1 MTGSYEEDRER
12 AAWIWI
18 AATVGGAV
26 AAAGAVWLVRYRD
39 PDRRMARLL
48 RRCQER
54 IDDIETSVGR
64 LESSGESR
72 IR

>member
-1 MTGSYEEDRER
+1 MTRPREEDRER

-18 AATVGGAV
+18 AAAVGAGV

-48 RRCQER
+48 HRCQDR
-54 IDDIETSVGR
+54 IDGIETSLGR
-64 LESSGESR
+64 LESSVESR
-72 IR
+72 TP